1 MNVFMHGAAA
11 AGFDVL
17 KAKIKRDMAGPA
29 GEFVDEYRVTHL
41 GNGKIMFCL
50 KVDDFE
56 KIDAFISNPAEVLWG
71 KDHG

>member
-17 KAKIKRDMAGPA
+17 KAKIKREMAGPA

-41 GNGKIMFCL
+41 GIGKIMFCP
-50 KVDDFE
+50 KVDDF
-56 KIDAFISNPAEVLWG
+56 KKMGAFMSNPAEVHWD
-71 KDHG
+71 KDHD